1 MIYFYQA
8 IQHFYGDYF
17 LVFTVLHFIAVACIG
32 LHLIWVR
39 RKVSVALA
47 WLGVVLIFPFLG
59 LIVYFLIGGKSIGRD
74 YMDRVAGMKDALQ
87 QQLNAGFCFYKAD
100 RDQLPFEAKALSD
113 LAAANWGSPVV
124 AGNVI
129 DLLTDSLT
137 ILSHFITDIDAAKKS
152 LHLEFYIWAL
162 GGDADRVAE
171 ALIRAAQRGLEC
183 KVLVDSLGSKNW
195 LNSDWPKQLQAA
207 GIEVVAALPIRFGN
221 FQFRRVDLRL
231 HRKIFVIDEVI
242 AWTGSMNL
250 VDPRTFKQDAKVGEW
265 VDAMLRVEGPVV
277 SEFETTF
284 QLDWSV
290 CNPQVTQFNP
300 RQLLTQSS
308 PGNILAQKLST
319 GPIARDDILYQCILS
334 ALIDARESLIITTP
348 YFGADDGLMQALM
361 ASAHRG
367 VDVTLIVPR
376 KNDSKLVA
384 FSSRSY
390 YEDLMAAGV
399 RIAEFKGGL
408 LHTKSLLIDR
418 RIAMFGSVNFDMR
431 SLHLNFEISL
441 LIYNAEFCQRL
452 NTLLQSYLQKSS
464 FVDPVAW
471 AKRSR
476 LQRLKENAA
485 YLISPLL

>member
-8 IQHFYGDYF
+8 VQHFYGDYF
-17 LVFTVLHFIAVACIG
+17 LLFSVLHFIAVACIG

-39 RKVSVALA
+39 RTVSVALA

-59 LIVYFLIGGKSIGRD
+59 LIAYFLIGGKSIGRS
-74 YMDRVAGMKDALQ
+74 YMDKVTGMKEAIQ
-87 QQLNAGFCFYKAD
+87 QQLHAGFSFYKAD
-100 RDQLPFEAKALSD
+100 QDQLPFEAKALSH

-124 AGNVI
+124 AGNAI

-137 ILSHFITDIDAAKKS
+137 ILSHFIADIEAAKKS
-152 LHLEFYIWAL
+152 LHLEFYIWAI

-171 ALIRAAQRGLEC
+171 ALIRAAKRGIDC
-183 KVLVDSLGSKNW
+183 KVLLDSLGSKDW
-195 LNSDWPKQLQAA
+195 LNSAWPQRLKEA
-207 GIEVVAALPIRFGN
+207 GVEVIAALPIHFGN
-221 FQFRRVDLRL
+221 LQFRRVDLRL
-231 HRKIFVIDEVI
+231 HRKIFVIDEVVV
-242 AWTGSMNL
+242 WTGSMNL

-265 VDAMLRVEGPVV
+265 IDAMLRVQGPVV

-290 CNPQVTQFNP
+290 CNPRVTHLYP
-300 RQLLTQSS
+300 RPFQQQSLA
-308 PGNILAQKLST
+308 GNILAQKLST

-334 ALIDARESLIITTP
+334 ALIDARESLIISTP

-361 ASAHRG
+361 ASVHRG

-384 FSSRSY
+384 LSSRSY

-408 LHTKSLLIDR
+408 LHTKSLLIDQ

-441 LIYNAEFCQRL
+441 LIYNVEFCERL
-452 NTLLQSYLQKSS
+452 NTLLQSYIKKSN
-464 FVDPVAW
+464 FVDPITW

-476 LQRLKENAA
+476 LQRLKENAG

>member
-1 MIYFYQA
+1 MIYFYQLL
-8 IQHFYGDYF
+8 QHFYGAYF
-17 LVFTVLHFIAVACIG
+17 LLFTILHFIAVACIG

-39 RKVSVALA
+39 RTVSVALA

-59 LIVYFLIGGKSIGRD
+59 LIAYLMIGGKSIGRA
-74 YMDRVAGMKDALQ
+74 YMDKGLGMLANVK
-87 QQLNAGFCFYKAD
+87 QQLKAAFSFYQAD
-100 RDQLPFEAKALSD
+100 QEQLPFEAKALSN
-113 LAAANWGSPVV
+113 LVAANWGSPVV
-124 AGNVI
+124 AGNSI

-137 ILSHFITDIDAAKKS
+137 ILSQFIADIDAAKKS

-162 GGDADRVAE
+162 GGDADKVAE
-171 ALIRAAQRGLEC
+171 ALIRAAKRGIDC
-183 KVLVDSLGSKNW
+183 KVLLDSLGSKDW
-195 LNSDWPKQLQAA
+195 LHSAWPERLREA
-207 GIEVVAALPIRFGN
+207 GIELVAALPIHFGS
-221 FQFRRVDLRL
+221 FQFRRVDLRM
-231 HRKIFVIDEVI
+231 HRKIFVIDEAVV
-242 AWTGSMNL
+242 WTGSMNL

-265 VDAMLRVEGPVV
+265 VDAMLRVQGPVV

-284 QLDWSV
+284 QFDWSV

-308 PGNILAQKLST
+308 SGNILAQKLST

-441 LIYNAEFCQRL
+441 LIYNVEFCQRL